1 MNCDILHI
9 KSTAVTYT
17 AATGDTPSSLV
28 ITLPN
33 ATLTNGQVFTL
44 DICQQFPAITA
55 GDNPQVSISLNS
67 QTIPVYLKIGN
78 YVRANGLRCRKHLV
92 MVYGTD
98 PIHISVLS
106 PCLKY

>member
-17 AATGDTPSSLV
+17 AAAGDTPSSLV

-33 ATLTNGQVFTL
+33 ATLTNGQIFTL
-44 DICQQFPAITA
+44 DICQQFPVIDA
-55 GDNPQVSISLNS
+55 GDNPQVIILLNGNN
-67 QTIPVYLKIGN
+67 TPLYLKIGN
-78 YVRANGLRCRKHLV
+78 YVRANSLRCRKHLV
-92 MVYGTD
+92 LVYGTD
-98 PIHISVLS
+98 PSHITVLS